1 MLVDFGSFPLLA
13 PVPNP
18 QAASL
23 CLPLA
28 RPQRSQIVIVR
39 SLTSYIG
46 DTQLRRAAIG
56 AGPQRWQGDFG
67 AMSILVNEAARV
79 DRTKQRFPTG
89 IAV

>member
-39 SLTSYIG
+39 SLYLIHMG
-46 DTQLRRAAIG
+46 HPVEEGCDWGWAIEM
-56 AGPQRWQGDFG
+56 AGGFWCNEHFGERSRQG
-67 AMSILVNEAARV
+67 
-79 DRTKQRFPTG
+79 
-89 IAV
+89 